1 MPEKAIPQDADH
13 AVDPDISHMPEATPD
28 ERPAIAA
35 AVIVQDGRLL
45 LIQRR
50 VAEGALSWQLPAGA
64 VEHRETFAE
73 AAVRETAEETGL
85 VVTAVTT
92 LGERV
97 HPDTGRL
104 IGYVACRVQDGTA
117 HAADRDEIQ
126 DVAWVAPADLSGYV
140 PRGFAAVVQ
149 NYLVAALAE

>member
-1 MPEKAIPQDADH
+1 MPDAT
-13 AVDPDISHMPEATPD
+13 AAA
-28 ERPAIAA
+28 RPTIAA
-35 AVIVQDGRLL
+35 AVIVQNGRLL
-45 LIQRR
+45 LVQRR
-50 VAEGALSWQLPAGA
+50 VSEGSLSWQLPAGA

-85 VVTAVTT
+85 VVVAVTT

-117 HAADRDEIQ
+117 HVADTDEVQ
-126 DVAWVAPADLSGYV
+126 DVAWVAPTELSSYV
-140 PRGFAAVVQ
+140 PRGFAPVVQ
-149 NYLVAALAE
+149 DYLVAALG

>member
-1 MPEKAIPQDADH
+1 MGTLT
-13 AVDPDISHMPEATPD
+13 VGVSD

-45 LIQRR
+45 LVQRR
-50 VAEGALSWQLPAGA
+50 ISEGSLSWQLPAGA
-64 VEHRETFAE
+64 VEHGETFAE

-85 VVTAVTT
+85 EVAAVST
-92 LGERV
+92 LGKRV

-104 IGYVACRVQDGTA
+104 IGYVACRVQDGEA
-117 HAADRDEIQ
+117 RVADTEEVQ
-126 DVAWVAPADLSGYV
+126 DIAWVAPAELSSYV

-149 NYLVAALAE
+149 NYLAAALG

>member
-1 MPEKAIPQDADH
+1 VPEVAAAGKP
-13 AVDPDISHMPEATPD
+13 V
-28 ERPAIAA
+28 IAA

-50 VAEGALSWQLPAGA
+50 ISEGSLSWQLPAGA
-64 VEHRETFAE
+64 VEPGETFAE

-85 VVTAVTT
+85 VVAAVAT

-104 IGYVACRVQDGTA
+104 IGYVACRVQSGTA
-117 HAADRDEIQ
+117 HVAEPDEVQ
-126 DVAWVAPADLSGYV
+126 DVAWVAPTELSSYV
-140 PRGFAAVVQ
+140 PRGFAPVVQ
-149 NYLVAALAE
+149 DYFVAALG

>member
-1 MPEKAIPQDADH
+1 MTTGASADKK
-13 AVDPDISHMPEATPD
+13 
-28 ERPAIAA
+28 PAIAA

-50 VAEGALSWQLPAGA
+50 VSEGSLSWQLPAGA
-64 VEHRETFAE
+64 VEPGETFAE

-85 VVTAVTT
+85 VVAAVTT

-117 HAADRDEIQ
+117 HVAAADEVQ
-126 DVAWVAPADLSGYV
+126 DIAWVAPAELSSYV
-140 PRGFAAVVQ
+140 PRGFATVVQ
-149 NYLVAALAE
+149 DYLVTALG